1 MINEIFFDVETQKLF
16 DDINGNDPKDLGLS
30 IVSTYQ
36 RTLDE
41 NFNEVEGKIKSF
53 WQEELE
59 NLWPIFQNA
68 DRIIGFNSIKFD
80 VPVLQPYTTLPL
92 SKLNHFDI
100 MQKVKEAFGRRLS
113 LNALAKE
120 TLNQKKTDI
129 GTNAVIYW
137 QKKDKESLKKLKKYC
152 EDDVIIT
159 RNLYDYVL
167 KNKHLKFRD
176 KWNTPRTIDL
186 DFSYPKED
194 SDNIKQGGL
203 F

>member
-1 MINEIFFDVETQKLF
+1 MNEVFFDVETQKLF
-16 DDINGNDPKDLGLS
+16 EDIEGNNPKDLKLS
-30 IVSTYQ
+30 VVSAYQ
-36 RTLDE
+36 RTLNE
-41 NFNEVEGKIKSF
+41 NLDEVEGKMESF
-53 WQEELE
+53 WEDNLDGLWEL
-59 NLWPIFQNA
+59 FQKA
-68 DRIIGFNSIKFD
+68 DRIIGFNSIRFD

-113 LNALAKE
+113 LNALAEE

-137 QKKDKESLKKLKKYC
+137 QNGDEKSLKKLQKYC
-152 EDDVIIT
+152 ENDVLIT

-167 KNKHLKFRD
+167 KNGRVKFRD
-176 KWNTPRTIDL
+176 KWNTPRTIAL

-194 SDNIKQGGL
+194 INSIKQEGL

>member
-1 MINEIFFDVETQKLF
+1 MNEVFFDVETQKLF
-16 DDINGNDPKDLGLS
+16 DDIEGSNPKDLKLS
-30 IVSTYQ
+30 VVSAYQ
-36 RTLDE
+36 RTLNENLDE
-41 NFNEVEGKIKSF
+41 IEGKMKSF
-53 WQEELE
+53 WEDKLDGLWEL
-59 NLWPIFQNA
+59 FQNA

-80 VPVLQPYTTLPL
+80 IPVLQPYTTLPL

-100 MQKVKEAFGRRLS
+100 MQKVKEVFGRRLS

-137 QKKDKESLKKLKKYC
+137 QNGDEKSLKKLQKYC
-152 EDDVIIT
+152 ENDVVIT

-167 KNKHLKFRD
+167 KNRHIRFRD

-186 DFSYPKED
+186 DFSYPRED
-194 SDNIKQGGL
+194 SNSIKQEGL

>member
-1 MINEIFFDVETQKLF
+1 MIYEVFFDVETQKLF
-16 DDINGNDPKDLGLS
+16 DDIEGSNPKDLKLS
-30 IVSTYQ
+30 IVSSYQ
-36 RTLDE
+36 RSLDE
-41 NFNEVEGKIKSF
+41 NFNEIEGKMRSF
-53 WQEELE
+53 WE
-59 NLWPIFQNA
+59 NKLDDLWKLFQNA

-100 MQKVKEAFGRRLS
+100 MQKVKMVFGRRLS

-137 QKKDKESLKKLKKYC
+137 QNGDKESLEKLQKYC
-152 EDDVIIT
+152 ENDVIIT

-167 KNKHLKFRD
+167 KNKHLNFRD
-176 KWNTPRTIDL
+176 KWNTPRTINL
-186 DFSYPKED
+186 DFSYPGESLD
-194 SDNIKQGGL
+194 ITKQEEL

>member
-1 MINEIFFDVETQKLF
+1 M
-16 DDINGNDPKDLGLS
+16 
-30 IVSTYQ
+30 
-36 RTLDE
+36 
-41 NFNEVEGKIKSF
+41 
-53 WQEELE
+53 
-59 NLWPIFQNA
+59 
-68 DRIIGFNSIKFD
+68 
-80 VPVLQPYTTLPL
+80 
-92 SKLNHFDI
+92 
-100 MQKVKEAFGRRLS
+100 
-113 LNALAKE
+113 NALAEE

-137 QKKDKESLKKLKKYC
+137 QKKDKESLRKLKKYC
-152 EDDVIIT
+152 EADVIIT

-194 SDNIKQGGL
+194 SNNIKQGGL